1 MGGRYKRYT
10 VTYAIASRLLQPTT
24 LGEIDGSITPR
35 LRRVA
40 AAFRDAG
47 FPVAVERNMEAW
59 QKTHVCWILPL
70 AAALYMA
77 GTSPASLAGGS
88 DILRLMLRSIRECF
102 AALHALGVPVT
113 PSKLR
118 VFEWMP
124 ERLML
129 KILGFGMTMTDMDI
143 LAALHV
149 RNAPGEMRLLA
160 DTLLSL
166 VRASG
171 ASAVA
176 LEEIL
181 AHVPGGKGARARH
194 RRRRAFCRRADVPR
208 VRSFSAIHHDPSPV
222 MQTAPVAQARGAP
235 RRRIRATARSARR
248 SIIPEIFPACRHCP
262 QNDLRFSRPSLH
274 QWFSACAPPHRRYG
288 THTIPP
294 LQWIKVHP
302 MANDNACLSER
313 ETFIASGCLQCAG
326 NEESCCAE
334 SYVPLTIADIDAI
347 LELGHTLEEATQAGE
362 YYEEYL
368 DDAEPWWRASM
379 TEIEGRLF
387 RVTTR
392 KNERAQCVFLREGEG
407 CLLGANRPRV
417 CKIYPFWVDESG
429 AIIVEPGEEECCN
442 IAAGAV
448 RSSTASA

>member
-1 MGGRYKRYT
+1 
-10 VTYAIASRLLQPTT
+10 
-24 LGEIDGSITPR
+24 
-35 LRRVA
+35 
-40 AAFRDAG
+40 
-47 FPVAVERNMEAW
+47 
-59 QKTHVCWILPL
+59 
-70 AAALYMA
+70 
-77 GTSPASLAGGS
+77 
-88 DILRLMLRSIRECF
+88 
-102 AALHALGVPVT
+102 
-113 PSKLR
+113 
-118 VFEWMP
+118 
-124 ERLML
+124 
-129 KILGFGMTMTDMDI
+129 
-143 LAALHV
+143 
-149 RNAPGEMRLLA
+149 
-160 DTLLSL
+160 
-166 VRASG
+166 
-171 ASAVA
+171 
-176 LEEIL
+176 
-181 AHVPGGKGARARH
+181 
-194 RRRRAFCRRADVPR
+194 
-208 VRSFSAIHHDPSPV
+208 
-222 MQTAPVAQARGAP
+222 
-235 RRRIRATARSARR
+235 
-248 SIIPEIFPACRHCP
+248 
-262 QNDLRFSRPSLH
+262 
-274 QWFSACAPPHRRYG
+274 
-288 THTIPP
+288 
-294 LQWIKVHP
+294 

-448 RSSTASA
+448 PVERGIRMIDESPESILEYYREIRRDCEENGARHRELLVRLLEKTGVGAV